1 MFRKSFWYCLALF
14 SLIPIDVFCGPDLC
28 GNPKIDSIVW
38 IDRNKMWFFTSGGY
52 YYYVKEGVMPP
63 LKSDEKPL
71 PSGFKVGEAAV
82 LRETELVC
90 NKGKT
95 EAMKKD
101 EVLIYLVEKMG
112 DRNRIHIYDTR
123 INDENKRWIT
133 GSDPLDFNNDHSV
146 GQAKIDK
153 TKPIDAMVS
162 RGSQLY
168 LIQGFNYAG
177 IDLSKLCI
185 NTDDY
190 ANAFD
195 FHNVTDFQTV
205 YSVDAMTIKENGKAY
220 MFIKD
225 EFWII
230 KLDDP
235 KPGLLTGTKDNNA
248 QQIATDFFKCRSGEQ
263 SEINDTISSNG
274 PEPPTDSPPI
284 PEPSK
289 SAGVESKGSS
299 SGEEKDSSSGEEK
312 GSGIWII
319 GVIVAIVV
327 VVIVIAL
334 IAVVAMRKKKSGAD
348 SEADGM
354 AAGGAEVSAG
364 AARKSSIDD
373 KVGRSKVGSK
383 VDSKVGPQMS
393 PSKTSS
399 KMTAPSS
406 LGGTSPSK
414 MSVRSMMSTIPKGMK
429 SKSSPKRA
437 VDKQSS
443 VVKSSMSKK

>member
-1 MFRKSFWYCLALF
+1 MFGKFFWYCLVLF

-28 GNPKIDSIVW
+28 ENPKIDSIVW

-63 LKSDEKPL
+63 PKSDAKPL

-82 LRETELVC
+82 LRETELIC

-123 INDENKRWIT
+123 INDENKRWTT

-177 IDLSKLCI
+177 VDLSKLCV

-195 FHNVTDFQTV
+195 FHNITDFQTV

-230 KLDDP
+230 KLDDS
-235 KPGLLTGTKDNNA
+235 KPELLTGTKDNSA
-248 QQIATDFFKCRSGEQ
+248 QQIATDFFKCGPGGQ
-263 SEINDTISSNG
+263 SETNDTISSNG
-274 PEPPTDSPPI
+274 SEPPTDSPPI

-299 SGEEKDSSSGEEK
+299 SGEEK

-319 GVIVAIVV
+319 GLIVAIVV

-334 IAVVAMRKKKSGAD
+334 IAVIAMRKKKSGAE

-354 AAGGAEVSAG
+354 AAGAAG
-364 AARKSSIDD
+364 KNSIDG
-373 KVGRSKVGSK
+373 KVGGSKVESK
-383 VDSKVGPQMS
+383 VDSKVGSQVS
-393 PSKTSS
+393 PSKTGS

-414 MSVRSMMSTIPKGMK
+414 MSVRSMMSTAPKGME
-429 SKSSPKRA
+429 SKSSPKSA

-443 VVKSSMSKK
+443 AVKSSMSKK